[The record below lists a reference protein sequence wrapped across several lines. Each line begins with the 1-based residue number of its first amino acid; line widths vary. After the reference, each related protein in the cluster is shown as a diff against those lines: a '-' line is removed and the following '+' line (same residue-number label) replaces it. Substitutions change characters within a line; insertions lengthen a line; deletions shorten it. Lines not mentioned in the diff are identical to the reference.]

1 MAPFTYKA
9 LRYKNN
15 TTPITYKETQFSDVE
30 ESPSGFKVPE
40 KKVLVKV
47 HYAALNPIDFLLKN
61 AASAWIFRGERGFA
75 SDYSGEVV
83 AVGAEAAKKTGLKV
97 GDRVNGLNQTPF
109 GNGTAGQYTLVD
121 PFAESGESI
130 RKTPDSLP
138 LDQAAS
144 YPLVLGTAQTFFNEV
159 NPKNPLKK
167 VLVLGAGTSVGRY
180 TVQVAKKAYNVGEV
194 VVTCSG
200 KSADLITSFGA
211 DKIIDYTQHKSIL
224 QPVLE
229 LVKESGK
236 FDAIFDCAGNA
247 DLFPEITNIVQNKA
261 NFGFYGS
268 IAGDSKL
275 KYGSD
280 SLLSLVVKNLNGG
293 LRILGSR
300 VGYYDY
306 YYSLVKLNP
315 GNKWADKAIKYQSEL
330 QFVNSIDSVTPVEDY
345 QTALDKLASNHAS
358 GKVLIQ
364 FSD

>member
-1 MAPFTYKA
+1 MTFSFKA
-9 LRYKNN
+9 LRYNNN
-15 TTPITYKETQFSDVE
+15 TTPVTLKETLFPDVE
-30 ESPSGFKVPE
+30 ELPTGYKVPD

-47 HYAALNPIDFLLKN
+47 HYAALNPVDFLLKN
-61 AASAWIFRGERGFA
+61 AASSWIFRGERGFA

-83 AVGAEAAKKTGLKV
+83 ALGSEAAKKTGLKV

-109 GNGTAGQYTLVD
+109 GNGTAAQYTLVD

-159 NPKNPLKK
+159 NPKNALKK

-180 TVQVAKKAYNVGEV
+180 TVQVAKKAYNVQEV

-200 KSADLITSFGA
+200 KSAELVTSLGA

-224 QPVLE
+224 NPVLE

-236 FDAIFDCAGNA
+236 FDAIFDCAGNS
-247 DLFPEITNIVQNKA
+247 DLFPEIHNIVQNKA
-261 NFGFYGS
+261 NFGYYGS

-275 KYGSD
+275 KYGTD
-280 SLLSLVVKNLNGG
+280 SLTSLIIKNLNGG
-293 LRILGSR
+293 FR
-300 VGYYDY
+300 VLASLFGYYDY
-306 YYSLVKLNP
+306 HYSIVKLHP
-315 GNKWADKAIKYQSEL
+315 GDKWADKAIKYQSEL
-330 QFVNSIDSVTPVEDY
+330 QFVNSIDSEWPALEY
-345 QTALDKLASNHAS
+345 QKALDKLATNHAN
-358 GKVLIQ
+358 GKVLIK
-364 FSD
+364 FAD

>member
-1 MAPFTYKA
+1 MTFSFKA
-9 LRYKNN
+9 LRYNNN
-15 TTPITYKETQFSDVE
+15 TTPVTLKETLFPDVE
-30 ESPSGFKVPE
+30 ELPTGYKVPD

-61 AASAWIFRGERGFA
+61 AASCWIFRGERGFA

-83 AVGAEAAKKTGLKV
+83 ALGSKAAQKTGLKV

-109 GNGTAGQYTLVD
+109 GNGTAAQYTLVD
-121 PFAESGESI
+121 PFAEAGESI

-144 YPLVLGTAQTFFNEV
+144 YPLVLGTAQSFFNEV
-159 NPKNPLKK
+159 NPKNALKK
-167 VLVLGAGTSVGRY
+167 VLILGAGTSVGRY
-180 TVQVAKKAYNVGEV
+180 TVQVAKKAYNVQEV

-200 KSADLITSFGA
+200 KSADLITSLGA

-224 QPVLE
+224 NPVLE

-247 DLFPEITNIVQNKA
+247 DLFPEIHNIIQNKA
-261 NFGFYGS
+261 NFGYYGS

-280 SLLSLVVKNLNGG
+280 SLLSLLIKNLNGG
-293 LRILGSR
+293 FRLVASR
-300 VGYYDY
+300 LGYYDY
-306 YYSLVKLNP
+306 FYNIVKLHP
-315 GNKWADKAIKYQSEL
+315 GDKWADKAIKYQSEL
-330 QFVNSIDSVTPVEDY
+330 QFVNSIDSEWPALEY
-345 QTALDKLASNHAS
+345 QKALDKLASNHAS
-358 GKVLIQ
+358 GKVLIK
-364 FSD
+364 FAD